1 MKRTAALFAAM
12 LATGCASIRT
22 YSEIAPDTNLRQYKT
37 YAWVPVDNTPE
48 RPQSILDQDIQSALR
63 RELAAKGLVEATAG
77 PPDFLIGYHFLR
89 DHKVAV
95 TDWGNGLYGWLP
107 EVRSYNEGTMIV
119 HFIDPKANRVFWFGS
134 ATSAI
139 EHPGVVNLR
148 RLNKAV
154 AAIVSRYPSSA
165 PASHP
170 PKQ

>member
-22 YSEIAPDTNLRQYKT
+22 YSEIAPDTNLHQ
-37 YAWVPVDNTPE
+37 DNTPE
-48 RPQSILDQDIQSALR
+48 RPQSILDQDIRSALR
-63 RELAAKGLVEATAG
+63 RELAQKGLVEATTG

-154 AAIVSRYPSSA
+154 AAIVSHYPSSA
-165 PASHP
+165 PVSHP